1 MDEGLSTPPA
11 SGLTSGI
18 GGRPSVLGVA
28 QCLLPQGPAHLGSLL
43 PPPLTL
49 WQGHRPKWSFSHF
62 SAPICLAGETFL
74 GGGRVACLHPREEN
88 QAPSELSQRLVLE
101 VMDGEVDAGR
111 ASGGPLPGLRSALC
125 LQKPFS
131 RGSGLSASQETVG
144 EPWERPR
151 RRREGDSQPCTSR
164 DTDTRCVA
172 LGTPPTTDPCPWC

>member
-1 MDEGLSTPPA
+1 MVFQPFFCTYLPGWRDLPGRGQGGLSP
-11 SGLTSGI
+11 
-18 GGRPSVLGVA
+18 
-28 QCLLPQGPAHLGSLL
+28 PQG
-43 PPPLTL
+43 
-49 WQGHRPKWSFSHF
+49 
-62 SAPICLAGETFL
+62 GESGT
-74 GGGRVACLHPREEN
+74 
-88 QAPSELSQRLVLE
+88 SELSQRLVLE